1 MSKNAHQ
8 TQLPATP
15 FVLTISVTRFGVSAE
30 KVVATIEIP
39 SSHHGIFLPD
49 KKNSVTSLPDFFETK
64 TPIKSDMTKKPEII
78 TQSMFSSCMLK
89 VYLSVKFVRLIRS
102 SKYIIILFF
111 SIIFIGIGNAQDN
124 STGNMDIPFTPMD
137 TESNRSL
144 LNQENNENPYLKKFQ
159 ENDKKDFFP
168 DANVEEKNPERFIN
182 SNEFY
187 LSRLNK
193 KEAESNKN
201 INRFKVDQFL
211 GEIRNDGEYVNII
224 LRDHEYPDGDLI
236 KVEVNEQI
244 VMAAIL
250 LTEKAKGF
258 KLDLKSGFNVV
269 DFVALNQGSSGPN
282 TAEIIVYD
290 DQGKLVGTNR
300 WNLATGV
307 KATYIIYKN

>member
-1 MSKNAHQ
+1 
-8 TQLPATP
+8 
-15 FVLTISVTRFGVSAE
+15 
-30 KVVATIEIP
+30 
-39 SSHHGIFLPD
+39 
-49 KKNSVTSLPDFFETK
+49 
-64 TPIKSDMTKKPEII
+64 
-78 TQSMFSSCMLK
+78 MFSMLI
-89 VYLSVKFVRLIRS
+89 VGFSYSQENSNNS
-102 SKYIIILFF
+102 SGSSFF
-111 SIIFIGIGNAQDN
+111 S
-124 STGNMDIPFTPMD
+124 SSS
-137 TESNRSL
+137 ESEKSL
-144 LNQENNENPYLKKFQ
+144 LNLEKKENPFLKKL
-159 ENDKKDFFP
+159 EDKNKKNFFP
-168 DANVEEKNPERFIN
+168 DANVKEKRPERFIN
-182 SNEFY
+182 SNDLY

-193 KEAESNKN
+193 KDSESNKN
-201 INRFKVDQFL
+201 INKFKVDQFL

-236 KVEVNEQI
+236 KVEVNESV
-244 VMAAIL
+244 VMPAIL

>member
-1 MSKNAHQ
+1 MLSMI
-8 TQLPATP
+8 
-15 FVLTISVTRFGVSAE
+15 FVGYSYS
-30 KVVATIEIP
+30 
-39 SSHHGIFLPD
+39 
-49 KKNSVTSLPDFFETK
+49 
-64 TPIKSDMTKKPEII
+64 
-78 TQSMFSSCMLK
+78 
-89 VYLSVKFVRLIRS
+89 
-102 SKYIIILFF
+102 
-111 SIIFIGIGNAQDN
+111 QDN
-124 STGNMDIPFTPMD
+124 SNNSSGSPFSSPD
-137 TESNRSL
+137 SKSKNSL
-144 LNQENNENPYLKKFQ
+144 LNLKKKENPFLKKL
-159 ENDKKDFFP
+159 ENKNKKNFFP
-168 DANVEEKNPERFIN
+168 DANVKEKKPERFIN
-182 SNEFY
+182 SNDLY
-187 LSRLNK
+187 LSRLNR

-201 INRFKVDQFL
+201 INKFKVDQFL

-236 KVEVNEQI
+236 KVEVNENI
-244 VMAAIL
+244 VMPAIL

>member
-1 MSKNAHQ
+1 
-8 TQLPATP
+8 
-15 FVLTISVTRFGVSAE
+15 
-30 KVVATIEIP
+30 
-39 SSHHGIFLPD
+39 
-49 KKNSVTSLPDFFETK
+49 
-64 TPIKSDMTKKPEII
+64 
-78 TQSMFSSCMLK
+78 MFSMLI
-89 VYLSVKFVRLIRS
+89 VGFSYSQENSNNS
-102 SKYIIILFF
+102 SGSSFF
-111 SIIFIGIGNAQDN
+111 S
-124 STGNMDIPFTPMD
+124 SSS
-137 TESNRSL
+137 ESEKSL
-144 LNQENNENPYLKKFQ
+144 LNLEKKENPFLKKLK
-159 ENDKKDFFP
+159 DKNKKNFFP
-168 DANVEEKNPERFIN
+168 DANVKEKRPERFIN
-182 SNEFY
+182 SNDLY

-193 KEAESNKN
+193 KDSESNKN
-201 INRFKVDQFL
+201 INKFKVDQFL

-236 KVEVNEQI
+236 KVEVNESV
-244 VMAAIL
+244 VMPAIL